1 MFRTFFH
8 LSFSLNAVL
17 DAMTVEWYENALV
30 AFVILLLN
38 YYYHDFIHD
47 IRILVFFN
55 ELVPELRDELQ
66 RTDLIIG

>member
-30 AFVILLLN
+30 AFVIS
-38 YYYHDFIHD
+38 
-47 IRILVFFN
+47 
-55 ELVPELRDELQ
+55 
-66 RTDLIIG
+66 